1 MSEPPPPTDR
11 GSWGSR
17 LGFVLAAAGS
27 AVGLGNLWKFPY
39 LTYRFGGG
47 ETDQHGAGTF
57 VFLYLICVALVGL
70 PLMMAEILIGRRA
83 RRSPVGAFET
93 LRPGSAWKG
102 IGYLG
107 LLAGFVILSY
117 YAVVAGWAAEYVVK
131 STVYEFADYEAHV
144 TDDAVF
150 DRVWQE
156 AKEASGNPA
165 LTRELAVANFRA
177 AHPDDVSFA
186 DAMREKKLEAYPVS
200 LFHDFLASP
209 GRMVGYFLLF
219 MLMTVGVVLGGV
231 SGGIERW
238 NRILM
243 PALLAML
250 AILAVRVLTLPGGMR
265 AVGFLFQ
272 PRLSDINLE
281 MLLFALGQ
289 AFFSL
294 SLGMGAILT
303 YGSYLKKSDRIGT
316 SALAIVSLDTL
327 VALTASVIIFG
338 SIFSYGLVMKGSGV
352 GNLFTAIPVIFQHMP
367 GGRLL
372 VVGFYLLVCFAAL
385 TSTVSLLEVVASY
398 LIDERGM
405 RRRTAV
411 LSAAAVIT
419 AVGIPCALSFNV
431 LSDFTLLGRTVFDL
445 FDYFASNIA
454 LPVGGIG
461 IALFVG
467 WVLTPAE
474 KREELAE
481 VSTPLFRAWHFLI
494 RWVVPVAVAG
504 VLVALLMG
512 RVSG

>member
-1 MSEPPPPTDR
+1 MSEPIPPPDR

-17 LGFVLAAAGS
+17 LGFILAAAGS

-57 VFLYLICVALVGL
+57 VFLYLICTVLVGL

-83 RRSPVGAFET
+83 RRNPVGAFKT
-93 LRPGSAWKG
+93 LRPGTAWKG

-131 STVYEFADYEAHV
+131 SVAFEFGDFQSHV
-144 TDDAVF
+144 SDDAVF

-156 AKEASGNPA
+156 AKEASGDATMP
-165 LTRELAVANFRA
+165 RELAVANFRA
-177 AHPDDVSFA
+177 AHPDDASLA
-186 DAMREKKLEAYPVS
+186 DAMREKKLEAYPVA

-219 MLMTVGVVLGGV
+219 MLLTVGVVLGGIA
-231 SGGIERW
+231 SGIERW

-243 PALLAML
+243 PALLLML
-250 AILAVRVLTLPGGMR
+250 GVLAVRVLTLPGGAR

-272 PRLSDINLE
+272 PRLSDITLE

-303 YGSYLKKSDRIGT
+303 YGSYLKRSDKVGS
-316 SALAIVSLDTL
+316 SALAIVSLDTV
-327 VALTASVIIFG
+327 VALTASIIIFG

-367 GGRLL
+367 GGRVL
-372 VVGFYLLVCFAAL
+372 VVVFYLLICFAAL

-405 RRRTAV
+405 RRPKAV
-411 LSAAAVIT
+411 ALAAGIIT
-419 AVGIPCALSFNV
+419 IVGIPCALSFNV
-431 LSDFTLLGRTVFDL
+431 LANFTLAGKTIFDL

-461 IALFVG
+461 IAIFTG
-467 WVLTPAE
+467 WVLTHAE

-481 VSTPLFRAWHFLI
+481 VPTPLFRAWHVLI
-494 RWVVPVAVAG
+494 RFVVPVAVTG
-504 VLVALLMG
+504 VLIALLMG

>member
-1 MSEPPPPTDR
+1 MSDPAPPPDR
-11 GSWGSR
+11 GNWGSR

-47 ETDQHGAGTF
+47 ESDQHGAGTF
-57 VFLYLICVALVGL
+57 VFLYLACVALVGL

-83 RRSPVGAFET
+83 RRSPVGAFEV
-93 LRPGSAWKG
+93 LRPGTAWKG

-117 YAVVAGWAAEYVVK
+117 YTVVAGWAAEYVVK
-131 STVYEFADYEAHV
+131 SVTFEFADYQSHV
-144 TDDAVF
+144 SDDAVF
-150 DRVWQE
+150 DRVWAE
-156 AKEASGNPA
+156 AKEATGNVA
-165 LTRELAVANFRA
+165 MTREQAIADFSA
-177 AHPDDVSFA
+177 AHA
-186 DAMREKKLEAYPVS
+186 DPVAFDEAMREKKLEAYPVA
-200 LFHDFLASP
+200 LFQDFLASP
-209 GRMVGYFLLF
+209 GKMVGYFLIFIAL
-219 MLMTVGVVLGGV
+219 TIGVVLGGV
-231 SGGIERW
+231 KAGIERW

-243 PALLAML
+243 PLLLAML
-250 AILAVRVLTLPGGMR
+250 AVLAIRVMTLPGGAR

-272 PRLSDINLE
+272 PRLSDVTFE
-281 MLLFALGQ
+281 MLLYALGQ

-303 YGSYLKKSDRIGT
+303 YGSYLKRSDKVGT
-316 SALAIVSLDTL
+316 SALAIVALDTA
-327 VALTASVIIFG
+327 VALTASIIIFG

-367 GGRLL
+367 GGRVL
-372 VVGFYLLVCFAAL
+372 VVCFYLLICFAAL

-398 LIDERGM
+398 LIDERGL
-405 RRRTAV
+405 RRPVAV
-411 LSAAAVIT
+411 VAAGVVI
-419 AVGIPCALSFNV
+419 ALVGIPCTLSFNL
-431 LSDFTLLGRTVFDL
+431 LSDFTLLGKTVFDL

-461 IALFVG
+461 IAIFVG
-467 WVLTPAE
+467 WALTHAE
-474 KREELAE
+474 KREELPE
-481 VSTPLFRAWHFLI
+481 VPMPLFRVWHLLI
-494 RWVVPVAVAG
+494 RYVVPVAVAG

>member
-1 MSEPPPPTDR
+1 MSDPESRPDR
-11 GSWGSR
+11 GAWGSR
-17 LGFVLAAAGS
+17 LGFILAAAGS

-47 ETDQHGAGTF
+47 ESDQHGAGTF
-57 VFLYLICVALVGL
+57 VFLYLVCTALVGL

-83 RRSPVGAFET
+83 RRSPVGAFEI
-93 LRPGSAWKG
+93 LRPGTAWKA

-131 STVYEFADYEAHV
+131 SVTYEFADYPSHV
-144 TDDAVF
+144 SDDAVF

-156 AKEASGNPA
+156 AQEATGNVG
-165 LTRELAVANFRA
+165 LTRAQAIADFRA
-177 AHPDDVSFA
+177 AHA
-186 DAMREKKLEAYPVS
+186 DPASLDEAMREKKLEAYPVA
-200 LFHDFLASP
+200 LFHDFLANP
-209 GRMVGYFLLF
+209 TKMVGYFVLF
-219 MLMTVGVVLGGV
+219 MLLTVGVVLGGV
-231 SGGIERW
+231 SAGIERW

-243 PALLAML
+243 PLLLLML
-250 AILAVRVLTLPGGMR
+250 AVLAVRVLTLPGGAR

-272 PRLSDINLE
+272 PRLSDISLE
-281 MLLFALGQ
+281 MVLYALGQ

-303 YGSYLKKSDRIGT
+303 YGSYLKRSDKVGT
-316 SALAIVSLDTL
+316 SAVAIVALDTV

-372 VVGFYLLVCFAAL
+372 VVCFYLLITFAAL

-398 LIDERGM
+398 LIDERGL
-405 RRRTAV
+405 RRPVAV
-411 LSAAAVIT
+411 VLAAAVIA

-431 LSDFTLLGRTVFDL
+431 LSDFTLLGKTVFDL

-461 IALFVG
+461 IAVFVG
-467 WVLTPAE
+467 WALTHAE

-481 VSTPLFRAWHFLI
+481 VPTPLFVAWNLLI
-494 RWVVPVAVAG
+494 RYVVPIAVAG

-512 RVSG
+512 RVTG